1 MQPPTD
7 QTKKTDQQTKSDQA
21 DQTRADALD
30 DALDRLSGYSFADGP
45 GMAAHG
51 TMGAEALSAAGHD
64 HAVANWVEGY
74 KTRHEPIP
82 APPLTD
88 RLDPADP
95 TSWQEALGDP
105 SRLSDWHDLFSRQLE
120 DQRWQEVV
128 SSWGPRLL
136 PGYGGAFTHGLIRTA
151 HAVRGLESGRAPSSL
166 RIDELAKGLAYWAGT
181 YKALPG
187 RPSLQGGR
195 SLGEALA
202 GIPRPEQA
210 WTPIEA
216 GMFARIHELDGF
228 TEAVEALGP
237 PPSIDDALSDLTAT
251 FARMML
257 ANPDVHPFGLVHA
270 LTPVAGARTLLPYL
284 PTVSIEQLYAQLWHV
299 DAAITASFVPSTSDD
314 LTRALEQ
321 DAPPPPDELA
331 GRAAEHGDPHVVK
344 FTEACTREDALRPD
358 PNYLLAAR
366 HVADRTPAW

>member
-1 MQPPTD
+1 MQGQTD
-7 QTKKTDQQTKSDQA
+7 QDQA
-21 DQTRADALD
+21 SDDIGQARADALD
-30 DALDRLSGYSFADGP
+30 DALERLSDYSFTDGP
-45 GMAAHG
+45 GLAAHG

-64 HAVANWVEGY
+64 DHVANWVEGY
-74 KTRHEPIP
+74 KTRHEPIA
-82 APPLTD
+82 APTPID
-88 RLDPADP
+88 RLDPDDP

-105 SRLSDWHDLFSRQLE
+105 SRVSDWRDMFSQQLE
-120 DQRWQEVV
+120 DQPWPEVV

-151 HAVRGLESGRAPSSL
+151 HAVRGLEAGPAPSEL

-187 RPSLQGGR
+187 RPSLHGSR
-195 SLGEALA
+195 SLDEALA
-202 GIPRPEQA
+202 GIPRPGRA

-216 GMFARIHELDGF
+216 GTFARIHELDGF
-228 TEAVEALGP
+228 TEAVEALAP

-284 PTVSIEQLYAQLWHV
+284 PTVSIEQMYAQLWHV
-299 DAAITASFVPSTSDD
+299 DAAITAGFVPSTTGE

-321 DAPPPPDELA
+321 GAPPAPDELA
-331 GRAAEHGDPHVVK
+331 ARAAEHGDPHVVK
-344 FTEACTREDALRPD
+344 FTEACTRENALRPD
-358 PNYLLAAR
+358 PTYLLAAR